1 MVTGTDDARL
11 QNNLVVLLE
20 RARDVYGYLPEH
32 ALTGLADQLGLPI
45 VDVYAVATF
54 YRGLPVRPLGKHVIK
69 VCESVPCYLKHNRP
83 VIDAVERE
91 LGVAAGE
98 TSHDGLF
105 SLELV
110 NCIGACDK
118 APAMMIDD
126 DVFGDLTPERV
137 PEILAGYRQT
147 GS

>member
-1 MVTGTDDARL
+1 MLAGRNDARL
-11 QNNLVVLLE
+11 EKNLLAMLE
-20 RARDVYGYLPEH
+20 RTRDVYGYIPEH
-32 ALTGLADQLGLPI
+32 ALTDLAVQLSIPV
-45 VDVYAVATF
+45 VDVYAAATF
-54 YRGLPVRPLGKHVIK
+54 YRALPLKPMGKHVVK
-69 VCESVPCYLKHNRP
+69 MCKSVPCYLKHKQP

-91 LGVAAGE
+91 LGIAPGQ

-126 DVFGDLTPERV
+126 DVFGNLTPEMV
-137 PEILAGYRQT
+137 GEILAGYR
-147 GS
+147 

>member
-1 MVTGTDDARL
+1 MAPTTDYAGL
-11 QNNLVVLLE
+11 QRNLLVLLE
-20 RARDVYGYLPEH
+20 RTRDVYGCIPDD
-32 ALTGLADQLGLPI
+32 AVMGLADQLGIPV

-54 YRGLPVRPLGKHVIK
+54 YRALPLKPMGKHVVK
-69 VCESVPCYLKHNRP
+69 VCKSVPCYLKHNQP
-83 VIDAVERE
+83 VIDAVERG
-91 LGVAAGE
+91 LGIAPGQ

-126 DVFGDLTPERV
+126 DVFGNLTPERV
-137 PEILAGYRQT
+137 AEILAGYR
-147 GS
+147 